1 MARDEKQRA
10 LRVIGVEDVNKK
22 LDVEV
27 NVALKPVEQQL
38 DEVRS
43 TLDSQIKRNNQLKV
57 NMEGGNKFLFTR

>member
-57 NMEGGNKFLFTR
+57 NIEGGNKFLFTR